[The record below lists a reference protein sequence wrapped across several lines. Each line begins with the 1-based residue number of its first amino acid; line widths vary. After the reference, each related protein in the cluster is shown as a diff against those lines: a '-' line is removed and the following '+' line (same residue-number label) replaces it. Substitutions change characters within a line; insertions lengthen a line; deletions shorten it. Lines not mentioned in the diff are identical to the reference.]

1 MDMSTLTA
9 RIIRNRRALLASAC
23 FIPATCIHAAEPA
36 TVEEVIVTGSR
47 IRQSPVERTA
57 PVQTATAQEIDR
69 SGEVSVADYLQRLP
83 ISGSAINRTNNASG
97 NLGFPPDG
105 GGIGAGASEIDLRY
119 LSSKRVLVL
128 VDGKRWVRGSSG
140 SGVSGTVDLNTVPT
154 AAIERVE
161 VLQDGASA
169 IYGSDAIAGVV
180 NIITRTP
187 EEGFELETN
196 QGGYDEGDGY
206 TQDYSLTM
214 GAKGERSGG
223 FLTLA
228 YTRQDDVNAGDR
240 ELSAEPEF
248 GAPPVTSGS
257 SGTPQGRFIY
267 LDPRGDVDGDGEPD
281 VVSITLN
288 NGVLN
293 DGVTRPIYDPNNPAS
308 GDFHAFGTADRF
320 NFQPFNHLVTPN
332 RRVNLFGKAEYELAD
347 AVTFTLTGSFTN
359 RESSNQAAPNPLFMG
374 SDAGSGPFLDNIF
387 IPANQPFNPF
397 GIDLDGTNNLITIAR
412 RPIEAGPR
420 IFEQRV
426 DTWIVSGTL
435 DGEFRLADRPMYWD
449 VSLNWGRNN
458 ASQKGR
464 NIFNARKLALALGD
478 PAACAAVPGCV
489 PFNVFGGMG
498 PDGTG
503 SITPEMLAFTT
514 FTQNDQSEQELNDV
528 TANLSGELFE
538 LPAGPFAYALG
549 FEYRKES
556 GSFIP
561 DATVQAGETADVPAS
576 PTEGEVKVNE
586 LYLELRAP
594 LLSDVPAVD
603 HLELSA
609 AVRSSDYD
617 NIGRD
622 EVFRGGIYWRPLPDL
637 SVRASYSEG
646 FRAPNIGEL
655 FNSGSRFDSNIS
667 DPCATENNPAPDIRA
682 NCTALGVPGTF
693 TQLNP
698 QISVLTGGNPDL
710 EPETSETYTIGFAYS
725 PSWAE
730 NSSWAQEFTIDVNYY
745 NIKLE
750 DAIQA
755 LRAQDQLDNCVA
767 TLLPL
772 FCDGIVRGSGGAII
786 AFANQVTN
794 IGRIETDGFD
804 WTVALTTPEFGLGAL
819 RFQWASTYLNSY
831 KEFTPG
837 ATGEIETDQT
847 GRELGSPT
855 RGFVRYKSTL
865 ATDWLFGDFVT
876 SLTLRYLSRLEE
888 RCPDGVEAFCTDGA
902 AGNELGEKVFTDLRL
917 GWTPPFFDRRAEFA
931 VGVQNLTDEESDPCR
946 SCDLANMDGTLYPI
960 PGRFFHARA
969 AVKF

>member
-1 MDMSTLTA
+1 MNTEDSL
-9 RIIRNRRALLASAC
+9 RRAIRLAMGGIASLSVIVPIA
-23 FIPATCIHAAEPA
+23 AALAAETA
-36 TVEEVIVTGSR
+36 EEVIVTGSR

-57 PVQTATAQEIDR
+57 PVQTATAEDIER
-69 SGEVSVADYLQRLP
+69 TGEVSVADYLQRLP

-97 NLGFPPDG
+97 NVGFPPDG

-119 LSSKRVLVL
+119 LGAKRVLVL

-140 SGVSGTVDLNTVPT
+140 SGVSGSVDLNTVPT
-154 AAIERVE
+154 AAIDRIE

-180 NIITRTP
+180 NIITRKP
-187 EEGFELETN
+187 QEGFELETS
-196 QGGYDEGDGY
+196 QGGYDESDGY
-206 TQDYSLTM
+206 TQDYSLTL
-214 GAKGERSGG
+214 GSRGERAGG
-223 FLTLA
+223 FLTMA
-228 YTRQDDVNAGDR
+228 YTRQDAVFAGDR
-240 ELSAEPEF
+240 ELTSVPEP

-257 SGTPQGRFIY
+257 SATPQGRYIF
-267 LDPRGDVDGDGEPD
+267 LDPRGDFDGDGEPD
-281 VVSITLN
+281 VVSITLD
-288 NGVLN
+288 NGALN
-293 DGVTRPIYDPNNPAS
+293 DGATRPLYDPDNPGG

-320 NFQPFNHLVTPN
+320 NFQPYNYLVTPS
-332 RRVNLFGKAEYELAD
+332 RRVNLFGKTDYELGD
-347 AVTFTLTGSFTN
+347 DVTFTLTASFTN
-359 RESSNQAAPNPLFMG
+359 RESSNQAAPNPLAMG
-374 SDAGSGPFLDNIF
+374 SDAGSGPYLDNIF

-397 GIDLDGTNNLITIAR
+397 GIDLDGTSNLITIAR
-412 RPIEAGPR
+412 RPLEAGPR

-426 DTWIVSGTL
+426 DTWIVSGAL
-435 DGEFRLADRPMYWD
+435 DGEFQLGKRSMFWD

-489 PFNVFGGMG
+489 PFNAFGGQG
-498 PDGTG
+498 PDGNG

-514 FTQNDQSEQELNDV
+514 FVQNDQSEQELNDIA
-528 TANLSGELFE
+528 ANLSGELFD

-549 FEYRKES
+549 FEYRKET
-556 GSFIP
+556 GSFTP
-561 DATVQAGETADVPAS
+561 DATVQAGETADVPAF
-576 PTEGEVKVNE
+576 PTAGEVKVNE

-594 LLSDVPAVD
+594 LLRDLPGVD
-603 HLELSA
+603 QLELSA

-622 EVFRGGIYWRPLPDL
+622 EVFRGGLYWRPLPDL

-667 DPCATENNPAPDIRA
+667 DPCATENDPSAEIRA
-682 NCTALGVPGTF
+682 NCATLGVPGTF

-698 QISVLTGGNPDL
+698 QISVQTGGNPDL
-710 EPETSETYTIGFAYS
+710 EPETSNTYTIGFAYS

-730 NSSWAQEFTIDVNYY
+730 SSSWAEEFSIDVNYY
-745 NIKLE
+745 NIELE

-755 LRAQDQLDNCVA
+755 LRAQDQLDNCV
-767 TLLPL
+767 TSLSPV
-772 FCDGIVRGSGGAII
+772 FCDGIVRAGGGAIV
-786 AFANQVTN
+786 AFANQLIN

-804 WTVALTTPEFGLGAL
+804 WTVTLTTPKAGFGAL
-819 RFQWASTYLNSY
+819 RFQWANTYLNSY

-837 ATGEIETDQT
+837 PSGDIESERTGTEN
-847 GRELGSPT
+847 GSPA
-855 RGFVRYKSTL
+855 RGFVRYKSTF
-865 ATDWLFGDFVT
+865 ATDWLMGDFVT
-876 SLTLRYLSRLEE
+876 SLTARYISKLEE
-888 RCPDGVEAFCTDGA
+888 RCPAGIEPFCTDGA
-902 AGNELGEKVFTDLRL
+902 AGNELGEKVYVDARV
-917 GWTPPFFDRRAEFA
+917 GWTPRFLEGRTEFA
-931 VGVQNLTDEESDPCR
+931 VGVQNLTDEEPDVCR
-946 SCDLANMDGTLYPI
+946 TCDLANMDGTIYPI